1 MAGAL
6 LTVRDKNYKKG
17 LVMNGLSM
25 ARNGLGCVRLL
36 SVCKRLPVIS
46 PRVAAGLE
54 VRP

>member
-6 LTVRDKNYKKG
+6 LTVRNKNYKKG
-17 LVMNGLSM
+17 FVMNGSSM
-25 ARNGLGCVRLL
+25 VRNRLGCVRLL

-46 PRVAAGLE
+46 PRVVLGLE